1 MMAQV
6 VLQPS
11 YLPDGPLEAAAR
23 FYAEEIP
30 LLRKLLEHEAA
41 ENGEAVDALMIVFP
55 VAGKPHQG
63 WQLAVI
69 QSLARELA
77 PLRVNGLTGGGAD
90 ALQQAT
96 QWLAAAPGIT
106 GQLLSVQID

>member
-1 MMAQV
+1 MGQV
-6 VLQPS
+6 VLQLS
-11 YLPDGPLEAAAR
+11 YLPDEPLEAAAH

-30 LLRKLLEHEAA
+30 LVRKVLEHEAT
-41 ENGEAVDALMIVFP
+41 ETGEAVDALTIVFP

-63 WQLAVI
+63 WQLAAI

-90 ALQQAT
+90 TIDQT
-96 QWLAAAPGIT
+96 TEWLASAPGVT
-106 GQLLSVQID
+106 GQLLPLQTG